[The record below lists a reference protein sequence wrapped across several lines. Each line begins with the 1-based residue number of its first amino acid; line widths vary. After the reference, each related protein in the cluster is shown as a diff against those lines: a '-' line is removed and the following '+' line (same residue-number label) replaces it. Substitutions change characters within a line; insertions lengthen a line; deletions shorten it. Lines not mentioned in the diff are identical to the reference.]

1 MDSEFDKVEHH
12 LCEWTRRAFRSFG
25 EVQHSKSGFIFY
37 LIFLRSWIH
46 FPVAKTVPEIPSFNV
61 MLYAKLDSRPARTGF
76 EVGSS
81 MDTINKR
88 TLVDMGVILSL
99 ENGDK

>member
-1 MDSEFDKVEHH
+1 
-12 LCEWTRRAFRSFG
+12 
-25 EVQHSKSGFIFY
+25 
-37 LIFLRSWIH
+37 
-46 FPVAKTVPEIPSFNV
+46 

-88 TLVDMGVILSL
+88 TLVDMGVILLRTPL
-99 ENGDK
+99 EPGVRVKKELYKPGRN